1 MTTYGVPSTYPP
13 TQCGLAT
20 FSAALV
26 RALRSDEDVVDV
38 VALVDRIESGF
49 PSEVRH
55 QWVRGEPGGESRAA
69 ARLNTN
75 DIVIVQH
82 EYGIFGG
89 ADGGDVLDLVR
100 QLHVPVVV
108 VFHTVLEA
116 PTVRQRS
123 ILLELSRRCDSVVT
137 MTWTARRRLI
147 NQYGVPASRIT
158 VIPHGASDIHVRGVR
173 WTPPAPKARPVLL
186 TWGLLGQG
194 KGIEW
199 GIAAMALLRDVHPA
213 PIYRIVGGIHPK
225 VAAREGEA
233 YRRRL
238 ERQVRELGVE
248 NMVAFDDR
256 YIDTDELQGIVADA
270 DFILL
275 PYDSRDQ
282 VTSGV
287 LVEAVTAA
295 KPVVSTGFPHAVELL
310 SRGMGLLV
318 ERQSASSIAAAV
330 RRLIEDP
337 QLAQRM
343 SDDARTA
350 AKDLLWPAVA
360 DRYRDLAESLP
371 NRSFESVSA

>member
-1 MTTYGVPSTYPP
+1 MG
-13 TQCGLAT
+13 
-20 FSAALV
+20 
-26 RALRSDEDVVDV
+26 ALRSDDDAVEV
-38 VALVDRIESGF
+38 VALVDRIAPGF
-49 PSEVRH
+49 PREVRH
-55 QWVRGEPGGESRAA
+55 QWVRGEPGGDSRAA
-69 ARLNTN
+69 ARLNAN
-75 DIVIVQH
+75 DVVIVQH

-89 ADGGDVLDLVR
+89 LDGADVLDVVR
-100 QLHVPVVV
+100 QLRVPVVV

-123 ILLELSRRCDSVVT
+123 ILMELSRRSDSVVT

-147 NQYGVPASRIT
+147 DQYGVPATHIT
-158 VIPHGASDIHVRGVR
+158 VIPHGASDIHVRGVK
-173 WTPPAPKARPVLL
+173 WSPPAPKARPVIL

-199 GIAAMALLRDVHPA
+199 GIAAMALLRDVEPA
-213 PIYRIVGGIHPK
+213 PLYRIVGETHPK

-238 ERQVRELGVE
+238 ERQVRELGIE
-248 NMVAFDDR
+248 HMVSFDDR
-256 YIDTDELQGIVADA
+256 YIDTDELQGIVAEA
-270 DFILL
+270 DFVLL

-295 KPVVSTGFPHAVELL
+295 KPVVSTSFPHAVELL

-318 ERQSASSIAAAV
+318 ARQSSSAIATAV
-330 RRLIEDP
+330 LQLINEP

-343 SDDARTA
+343 SDEARAT

-371 NRSFESVSA
+371 NAALVSVSA

>member
-1 MTTYGVPSTYPP
+1 MTTYGVLSTYPP

-26 RALRSDEDVVDV
+26 RALRSDEDVVEV
-38 VALVDRIESGF
+38 VALVDRIDSGF

-89 ADGGDVLDLVR
+89 ADGGEVLDLVR

-158 VIPHGASDIHVRGVR
+158 VIPHGASDIHVRGVK
-173 WTPPAPKARPVLL
+173 WTPPC
-186 TWGLLGQG
+186 GQG
-194 KGIEW
+194 AAGSSHVGITRPGQGNRVGHRCD
-199 GIAAMALLRDVHPA
+199 GIT
-213 PIYRIVGGIHPK
+213 
-225 VAAREGEA
+225 ARRSSRA
-233 YRRRL
+233 DLPHRRR
-238 ERQVRELGVE
+238 
-248 NMVAFDDR
+248 N
-256 YIDTDELQGIVADA
+256 
-270 DFILL
+270 
-275 PYDSRDQ
+275 
-282 VTSGV
+282 TSEGRS
-287 LVEAVTAA
+287 A
-295 KPVVSTGFPHAVELL
+295 
-310 SRGMGLLV
+310 RG
-318 ERQSASSIAAAV
+318 
-330 RRLIEDP
+330 
-337 QLAQRM
+337 
-343 SDDARTA
+343 
-350 AKDLLWPAVA
+350 
-360 DRYRDLAESLP
+360 
-371 NRSFESVSA
+371 

>member
-1 MTTYGVPSTYPP
+1 MTTYGVLGTYPP

-26 RALRSDEDVVDV
+26 KALRSDDDGVEV
-38 VALVDRIESGF
+38 VALVDSIDSAF
-49 PSEVRH
+49 PADVSH
-55 QWVRGEPGGESRAA
+55 QWVRGEPGGDSRAA
-69 ARLNTN
+69 ARLNLN

-89 ADGGDVLDLVR
+89 LDGADVLDVVR
-100 QLHVPVVV
+100 QLRVPVVV

-123 ILLELSRRCDSVVT
+123 ILMELSRRSDSVVT

-147 NQYGVPASRIT
+147 EQYGVSANHIT
-158 VIPHGASDIHVRGVR
+158 VIPHGASDIHVRGVQ
-173 WTPPAPKARPVLL
+173 WTPPARKARPVIL

-199 GIAAMALLRDVHPA
+199 GIAAMALLRDVDPS
-213 PIYRIVGGIHPK
+213 PVYRIVGETHPK
-225 VAAREGEA
+225 VAACEGEA

-238 ERQVRELGVE
+238 ELQVRELGVE
-248 NMVAFDDR
+248 HMVSFDNR
-256 YIDTDELQGIVADA
+256 YIETDELQRIVAAA
-270 DFILL
+270 DFVLL

-318 ERQSASSIAAAV
+318 ERQSASAIAAAV
-330 RRLIEDP
+330 RRLIDDP
-337 QLAQRM
+337 QSAQRM
-343 SDDARTA
+343 SDEARAA
-350 AKDLLWPAVA
+350 AKDLLWSAVA
-360 DRYRDLAESLP
+360 DRYRDLAESLHAT
-371 NRSFESVSA
+371 SLASVSA